1 LNHPVEPHRVMR
13 SFGLGLPD
21 DGAARYAEY
30 CSGCRLCSLAA
41 CPEDLDPSEICAMLK
56 KTAVRSDPIRPATPS
71 PRPHPLR
78 FGRRLPMSR
87 LVRKLGL
94 ANLLDQAPLRDVRV
108 SPRRVR
114 IPLRQHAGVAA
125 EPTARVG
132 QRVKEG
138 DCLGEI
144 PKGKLGAPVHA
155 SIDGRVLSVADAVV
169 IEAE

>member
-1 LNHPVEPHRVMR
+1 
-13 SFGLGLPD
+13 
-21 DGAARYAEY
+21 
-30 CSGCRLCSLAA
+30 
-41 CPEDLDPSEICAMLK
+41 
-56 KTAVRSDPIRPATPS
+56 
-71 PRPHPLR
+71 
-78 FGRRLPMSR
+78 MSR

-94 ANLLDQAPLRDVRV
+94 ANILDQAPLRDVRV

-132 QRVKEG
+132 QSVKEG